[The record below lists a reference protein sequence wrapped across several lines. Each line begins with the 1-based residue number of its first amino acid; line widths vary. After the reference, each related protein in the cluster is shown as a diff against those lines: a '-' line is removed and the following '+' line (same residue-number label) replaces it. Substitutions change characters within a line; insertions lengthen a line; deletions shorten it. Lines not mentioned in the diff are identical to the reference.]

1 MTILTPNQK
10 CIVNTDLDGF
20 LSALLLSHY
29 LNWEVVGFCNSRD
42 TMWIDQSKV
51 QSLQEVV
58 FIDMFVVNP
67 LLKSIDQHIVSVNQ
81 NHLDLQKDIFSKLN
95 PNIMRGRVLF
105 GDTYYRKYP
114 FGTFHFLVSQL
125 EGLGFNVKKDLPLSK
140 KILGEIRLIDVLLRA
155 DDTLNTTCFSYPK
168 NAQDWWGWLGQ
179 GDCTRAFVKYCNA
192 IKNKKIPYNIYQVKI
207 TLESHFKRTYGCD
220 TGDGGYRSAKS
231 FAEVSLKRK
240 AKRYL
245 KDLSDWCELPPIS
258 LSKNYT
264 LYIGD
269 RSVDEFSLSDL
280 NYFLENSVYKGKEVF
295 SYAFISA
302 YGNEGNFSYTTNMRK
317 C

>member
-1 MTILTPNQK
+1 MTLLTKNQK

-20 LSALLLSHY
+20 LSALLLTHY

-42 TMWIDQSKV
+42 TMWVDQSKV
-51 QSLQEVV
+51 KSLQEVV
-58 FIDMFVVNP
+58 FVDMFVANP

-81 NHLDLQKDIFSKLN
+81 THLDQQKDIFYRLN
-95 PNIMRGRVLF
+95 PNIMRGKTFF
-105 GDTYYRKYP
+105 GSTYYEKYP
-114 FGTFHFLVSQL
+114 FGTFHFLVSRL

-140 KILGEIRLIDVLLRA
+140 KIIGNLRLIDVLLRA
-155 DDTLNTTCFSYPK
+155 DDTLNTTCYAYPR
-168 NAQDWWGWLGQ
+168 NANNWWTWLGD
-179 GDCTRAFVKYCNA
+179 GECTLSFVKYCNA
-192 IKNKKIPYNIYQVKI
+192 IKKREIPYNMYQVKN
-207 TLESHFKRTYGCD
+207 TLSSHFRKAYGCD
-220 TGDGGYRSAKS
+220 TNDGGFRSARS

-240 AKRYL
+240 AKKYL
-245 KDLSDWCELPPIS
+245 KDLATWCNLSPIT
-258 LSKNYT
+258 LSENYS

-269 RSVDEFSLSDL
+269 RYVDNFSLSD
-280 NYFLENSVYKGKEVF
+280 FDSFSKNSVYKGKEVF